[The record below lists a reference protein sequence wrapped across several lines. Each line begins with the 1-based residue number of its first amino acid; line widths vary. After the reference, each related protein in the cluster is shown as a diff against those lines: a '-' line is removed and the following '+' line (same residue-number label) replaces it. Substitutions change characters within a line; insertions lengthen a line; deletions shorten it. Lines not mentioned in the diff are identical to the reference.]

1 MELTPNRKFNKYY
14 KEFITKKLNP
24 TRKQRN
30 ESKKFENCG
39 SLYEDITME
48 EIKQTIKKLKN
59 KKASQ
64 MKWQNA
70 LTNSAKKVNPSN
82 FGGTKAAVRR
92 CLLEKMFDHST
103 DT

>member
-1 MELTPNRKFNKYY
+1 MEPTLIENLSKYY

-64 MKWQNA
+64 MK
-70 LTNSAKKVNPSN
+70 
-82 FGGTKAAVRR
+82 
-92 CLLEKMFDHST
+92 
-103 DT
+103 